1 MGAAL
6 PFLPEY
12 QGLFCVI
19 ARRNRAKV
27 LLNALIKVKAHGF
40 CIGNPEPAHPV
51 TLAGNPVLAGDSA
64 KRVKQILVGDRNN
77 TFLFAS
83 RLGELESL
91 RFVALAGTD
100 RKYPRFRIQQT
111 QNKGGIAQVL
121 KHLLGESHAKR
132 AAASRLSEKAIS
144 PFSPSLRLWKPWKTA
159 SGLRTVPTVCA
170 HSLFPLWL
178 SPYTEKAFIFC
189 SEDVQLP

>member
-1 MGAAL
+1 MGTVRKPLAVFHGFHSRSEGEKGKGGFLAQAVCRRSFAL

-27 LLNALIKVKAHGF
+27 LLNPFIEVKAHGF
-40 CIGNPEPAHPV
+40 CISNPEATHLV

-83 RLGELESL
+83 RLGELEAL

-100 RKYPRFRIQQT
+100 RKYPRFLIQQT
-111 QNKGGIAQVL
+111 QNKGGI
-121 KHLLGESHAKR
+121 G
-132 AAASRLSEKAIS
+132 
-144 PFSPSLRLWKPWKTA
+144 
-159 SGLRTVPTVCA
+159 
-170 HSLFPLWL
+170 
-178 SPYTEKAFIFC
+178 
-189 SEDVQLP
+189 

>member
-27 LLNALIKVKAHGF
+27 LLNPFIEVKAHGF
-40 CIGNPEPAHPV
+40 CISNPETTHLV
-51 TLAGNPVLAGDSA
+51 TLAGNPVLTGDSA

-77 TFLFAS
+77 TFLFTS

-132 AAASRLSEKAIS
+132 AAASRLNEKAAS
-144 PFSPSLRLWKPWKTA
+144 PFSPSLRL
-159 SGLRTVPTVCA
+159 
-170 HSLFPLWL
+170 
-178 SPYTEKAFIFC
+178 
-189 SEDVQLP
+189 

>member
-1 MGAAL
+1 MAL
-6 PFLPEY
+6 PFLPEN
-12 QGLFCVI
+12 QGLFCII
-19 ARRNRAKV
+19 ARRNRTKV
-27 LLNALIKVKAHGF
+27 LPNALIEVKAHGF
-40 CIGNPEPAHPV
+40 CIGNLEPAHPV

-83 RLGELESL
+83 RLGELEAL

-121 KHLLGESHAKR
+121 KHFLGESHAI
-132 AAASRLSEKAIS
+132 LIQEHI
-144 PFSPSLRLWKPWKTA
+144 
-159 SGLRTVPTVCA
+159 
-170 HSLFPLWL
+170 
-178 SPYTEKAFIFC
+178 
-189 SEDVQLP
+189 